1 MANLESIREMNSAY
15 DYDKCVDFMCY
26 LLGKAVEYSRGEG
39 MSDYVSPDD
48 NWSFNQEVSECQNFV
63 RGAMFEFYC
72 ELLSAGENTVNRIR
86 DYSRDGLSWWQPEIP
101 VAMMEMEAM
110 R

>member
-1 MANLESIREMNSAY
+1 MPPAY

-26 LLGKAVEYSRGEG
+26 FMGKAVEYSRGEG

-72 ELLSAGENTVNRIR
+72 DLLGASEYSISAIR
-86 DYSRDGLSWWQPEIP
+86 DYSQAELDWWQPELIE
-101 VAMMEMEAM
+101 VKS
-110 R
+110 